1 MFCTN
6 FGWITLLTILPAI
19 IIDGMARFDAYCRLA
34 ACVLPTHMGFEIS
47 VQKTSVMQESD
58 MIPPSYE
65 QANKIMYIFA
75 VDYFYGIFV
84 YFPALL
90 HRLYKIVTMFCI
102 TYTS

>member
-1 MFCTN
+1 MAWL
-6 FGWITLLTILPAI
+6 GSMLIADLQRVYYLLIWALK
-19 IIDGMARFDAYCRLA
+19 FLYK
-34 ACVLPTHMGFEIS
+34 
-47 VQKTSVMQESD
+47 KTSVMQESD

-84 YFPALL
+84 YFPAQL